1 MGCVSLCYH
10 QATLADAPELLAL
23 MRAMQDDDP
32 WSVPFDDAHVLHDLE
47 ALIATPHFYR
57 RHGFEDHDRY
67 LMSKSLHPLIG

>member
-1 MGCVSLCYH
+1 
-10 QATLADAPELLAL
+10 
-23 MRAMQDDDP
+23 MQDDDP
-32 WSVPFDDAHVLHDLE
+32 WSVPFDDARVLHDLE